1 MLGELLEARAER
13 NRFLDSLRSL
23 EMTREGSVAMTGEC
37 LTWAKRQERASR
49 GRNVKDGGVGE
60 MTGECT
66 HEKLCS
72 FNIPFLV
79 ISLPVLMNQVDKSLK
94 RRIIRRDS
102 PSYLQL
108 FVISL

>member
-23 EMTREGSVAMTGEC
+23 EMTREGSVEVTGDF
-37 LTWAKRQERASR
+37 TWAKRQERASR

-72 FNIPFLV
+72 FNIPFLI
-79 ISLPVLMNQVDKSLK
+79 ISFPVLLDQVDKSLK
-94 RRIIRRDS
+94 CRIIRRYS
-102 PSYLQL
+102 SSYLQL

>member
-23 EMTREGSVAMTGEC
+23 EMTREGSVEVTGDF
-37 LTWAKRQERASR
+37 TWAKRQERASR
-49 GRNVKDGGVGE
+49 GRNVKYGSLGE
-60 MTGECT
+60 MTGDST
-66 HEKLCS
+66 HEMLCS

-79 ISLPVLMNQVDKSLK
+79 IALPVLMDQVDKSLK
-94 RRIIRRDS
+94 CRIIRRDS